1 MSSNQFF
8 CFKVIRL
15 FNSLLNNKPYSVILI
30 VGPMLRCTCFMRKK
44 EESLLWAIL
53 EIQIFLII
61 GNFESMDL
69 IILVYAYTSVMIDHY
84 IGYIPQQFSF
94 KYSHVDHDLY
104 FTISPKLVSYS
115 SLILSHFSPIVHFI

>member
-1 MSSNQFF
+1 
-8 CFKVIRL
+8 
-15 FNSLLNNKPYSVILI
+15 
-30 VGPMLRCTCFMRKK
+30 MLRCTCFMRKK
-44 EESLLWAIL
+44 EESLLRAIL

-69 IILVYAYTSVMIDHY
+69 IIHVYAYTSVMIDHY

-104 FTISPKLVSYS
+104 FTISPKLVNYS